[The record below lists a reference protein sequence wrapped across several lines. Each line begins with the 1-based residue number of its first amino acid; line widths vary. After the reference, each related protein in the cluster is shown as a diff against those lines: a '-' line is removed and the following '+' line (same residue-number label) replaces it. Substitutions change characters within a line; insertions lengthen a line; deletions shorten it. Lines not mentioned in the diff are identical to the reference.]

1 MLSVPDKQLRPGPP
15 LRCAVYARTSSNE
28 EATQEFGSIEAQREA
43 GLAFIASQRE
53 MHWSALDDTYKDA
66 DVSGATL
73 DRAGLNR
80 LIRDIEQ
87 GVVNV
92 VVVQKIDRLTRRM
105 LDFVRLME
113 VFDKHDVALVS
124 VSQNLNSKDPM
135 GRLAIHTMMTFAQ
148 FEREIIGERIH
159 DKLTATRRKGLWM
172 GSVPPLGYD
181 VRGQTLLVNSAEAE
195 LVQTIFRRFIE
206 LKSTS
211 ALVKELH
218 DQGATTKAWS
228 TATGKLRGGK
238 PIDKNYLYKLL
249 NNRMLVGELYFD
261 GDWKPGKHEPIIT
274 HELWTQ
280 VRTLIDG
287 RNRTPHQR
295 KPIIGNEPLLKGLI
309 FAQDGRAFSHWCS
322 SPRNGRS
329 YSYYIAQKDIA
340 VGAGASGL
348 PRFRAYDLEKMVV
361 NNLRAHFRN
370 PTELIELLPQE
381 LRLNPNFQEDTV
393 ISVLASLDAIWDLLF
408 PKNQYPIVRQFV
420 QRVVVGPD
428 DLIVQ
433 INVDAIIKH
442 VYEHLRAQANPISWA
457 SVISKKKKKKKPIPS
472 PKK

>member
-1 MLSVPDKQLRPGPP
+1 MSSPPDKPPLPVQP
-15 LRCAVYARTSSNE
+15 LRCAIYARTSSNE
-28 EATQEFGSIEAQREA
+28 EETQEFGSIESQREA

-53 MHWSALDDTYKDA
+53 MNWSALNDTYKDA

-80 LIRDIEQ
+80 LLQDIEQ
-87 GVVNV
+87 GLVNV

-113 VFDKHDVALVS
+113 VFDRHDVALVS

-135 GRLAIHTMMTFAQ
+135 GRLSIHTLMSFAQ
-148 FEREIIGERIH
+148 FEREIIGERIR
-159 DKLTATRRKGLWM
+159 DKLTATRRMGLWM
-172 GSVPPLGYD
+172 GSVPPLGYE
-181 VRGQTLLVNSAEAE
+181 VRGQRLLINSTEAA
-195 LVQTIFRRFIE
+195 LVQTIFRRFVE

-211 ALVKELH
+211 ALVKELN
-218 DQGATTKAWS
+218 DQGATTKAWV

-249 NNRMLVGELYFD
+249 NNRMLVGELHFD
-261 GDWKPGKHEPIIT
+261 GGWHPGKHDPIIT
-274 HELWTQ
+274 PELWTQ

-348 PRFRAYDLEKMVV
+348 PRFSAYRLDKMVV
-361 NNLRAHFRN
+361 DNLRAHFRN
-370 PTELIELLPQE
+370 PTELIDLLPQE
-381 LRLNPNFQEDTV
+381 LRLHPDFQEETV
-393 ISVLASLDAIWDLLF
+393 ISVLARVDAIWDLLF
-408 PKNQYPIVRQFV
+408 PKYQYPILREFI
-420 QRVVVGPD
+420 QRVIVGPGE
-428 DLIVQ
+428 LIVQ
-433 INVDAIIKH
+433 INADAVIKQVSGSLREQIYPTRIISPK
-442 VYEHLRAQANPISWA
+442 
-457 SVISKKKKKKKPIPS
+457 SKKNKKTLSTVKK
-472 PKK
+472 